1 MKMIHVAPAPGYRI
15 IDPFTRAELVAGV
28 MPDDQ
33 FWRRRAAEGGVIITD
48 PDEPPLAEQFVP
60 PAPANDAN

>member
-28 MPDDQ
+28 MPDDP
-33 FWRRRAAEGGVIITD
+33 FWRRRADEGGVIITE
-48 PDEPPLAEQFVP
+48 PDAAPIAEMA
-60 PAPANDAN
+60 APSIHDNDAH